1 MKKKKIAA
9 LLILAMAAGLAACG
23 RTPSTDKE
31 GTTVQTGE
39 TAAEGTTENNASTEE
54 EPVEVVWWTYFGDTN
69 IGYLQNIIDEYNS
82 SQDKYHV
89 TVEFQGTQAEMNAKI
104 QSTALEDL
112 PALFSGA
119 VENVAM
125 YAASEY
131 CMPLQPYIDQDTEGW
146 AELDSTWEAIR
157 SAYCDNEGNQIGYP
171 IGFSYP
177 GIFYNAD
184 MLEEAGIDASEI
196 KSYTDLYEV
205 CETLVKEG
213 YTTYG
218 IGFHGDGYYFN
229 AALGREGIQA
239 YNNNNG
245 LGSERITECL
255 YTSDETVHSAIY
267 NMLDVY
273 QKLHSENLCVPF
285 GSDYQAEVIP
295 QLASG
300 DCAMM
305 MGVVSMTTKVL
316 DAVQGSFEVGIVPM
330 ISATEDGKCTGE
342 PAGGT
347 GTFIG
352 NNGDAEEMQGAYEF
366 IKYASTG
373 KQAAYFAIQTGY
385 LAPNQAAFDSE
396 EYQKYVAETFPAVAA
411 VYDSLAASD
420 DSALNPYIPVSNE
433 MKAANILAIE
443 TVAADPNASIDDAIQ
458 MAEESIQEAI
468 ELYNLSN

>member
-1 MKKKKIAA
+1 MKKKIAV
-9 LLILAMAAGLAACG
+9 LLICAMTVGLTGCG
-23 RTPSTDKE
+23 SSS
-31 GTTVQTGE
+31 GTSEEETTNVQTDE
-39 TAAEGTTENNASTEE
+39 EST
-54 EPVEVVWWTYFGDTN
+54 EVVWWTYYGDSN
-69 IGYLQNIIDEYNS
+69 LEYLQNIVDEYNG

-89 TVEFQGTQAEMNAKI
+89 TIEFQGTQAEMNAKI

-131 CMPLQPYIDQDTEGW
+131 CMPLQSYIDQDTEGW
-146 AELDSTWEAIR
+146 TELEGTWEAIR

-171 IGFSYP
+171 MGFSYP
-177 GIFYNAD
+177 GIFYNTD
-184 MLEEAGIDASEI
+184 MLEEAGVDPAEI
-196 KSYTDLYEV
+196 KSYTDLYEA
-205 CETLVKEG
+205 CTTLVEQG

-218 IGFHGDGYYFN
+218 VGFHNDGYYFN

-239 YNNNNG
+239 YNNDNG

-255 YTSDETVHSAIY
+255 YTSNETVHSSIY
-267 NMLDVY
+267 NMLEVY

-285 GSDYQAEVIP
+285 GADYQAEIIP
-295 QLASG
+295 QFASG

-330 ISATEDGKCTGE
+330 ISATENGKCTGE

-366 IKYASTG
+366 IKYASGG
-373 KQAAYFAIQTGY
+373 KQAAYFATQTGY
-385 LAPNQAAFDSE
+385 LAPNQNAYDSE
-396 EYQKYVAETFPAVAA
+396 EYQKYVSETFPAVTGC
-411 VYDSLAASD
+411 YDSLSASD
-420 DSALNPYIPVSNE
+420 DSAVNPYIPISNE
-433 MKAANILAIE
+433 MKAANLLAIE
-443 TVAADPNASIDDAIQ
+443 TIAADPNADIDDAIKT
-458 MAEESIQEAI
+458 AEESIQEAI
-468 ELYNLSN
+468 DLYNLSN